1 MQRWVGRAAAAAA
14 VGFAAILL
22 ASTGPAIADDRPP
35 LISDDSH
42 AGYYYPELTS
52 REVYVSRANQ
62 LKDAT
67 RATRLGFVTNLTQQ
81 QLSKGFAPTFAIFA
95 KGNDAEKLIIMSLGD
110 QGFRSIYQA
119 RGILA
124 QLTAVARSTRLLRE
138 MQVDDVFN
146 FFDLARLLG
155 FTQITISDG
164 ETFSHQVDLQ

>member
-1 MQRWVGRAAAAAA
+1 MRVWGNRATAALA
-14 VGFAAILL
+14 VVL
-22 ASTGPAIADDRPP
+22 AFSAVALADDQPP
-35 LISDDSH
+35 LVSDDGH

-52 REVYVSRANQ
+52 REVYVSRANT

-81 QLSKGFAPTFAIFA
+81 QLSKAYAPTFAIFA
-95 KGNDAEKLIIMSLGD
+95 KGANAEKLIIMSLGD

-138 MQVDDVFN
+138 MQVEDQFN

-164 ETFSHQVDLQ
+164 ETFSHQVELQ